1 MIEIWTHSQFSIF
14 LKDLNS
20 NIWIPQIEKAV
31 YCKKPI
37 NFRDTNV
44 YIQKQAM
51 LINSFL
57 TLSKW
62 WKILGIS
69 SVN

>member
-20 NIWIPQIEKAV
+20 NIWIPKIEKAV
-31 YCKKPI
+31 YSKKPI
-37 NFRDTNV
+37 NFRDRNV
-44 YIQKQAM
+44 YVQKQAI
-51 LINSFL
+51 INSFL

-62 WKILGIS
+62 LKILGIS

>member
-1 MIEIWTHSQFSIF
+1 MIEIWTHSQLSIF
-14 LKDLNS
+14 LQDLNC
-20 NIWIPQIEKAV
+20 NIWIPKIEKAV
-31 YCKKPI
+31 YSKKPI
-37 NFRDTNV
+37 NFGNRNV

-51 LINSFL
+51 VINSFL